1 MEMVLQIVGMGAGV
15 WRRFF
20 MMGWASGLGRVFVM
34 GLAPLERV
42 DKELIGIFAVVFVFV
57 VVWRLLGWGTWGE
70 WRDAGMFVLDK
81 APHKLF
87 DCSL

>member
-1 MEMVLQIVGMGAGV
+1 MYDVV
-15 WRRFF
+15 FF
-20 MMGWASGLGRVFVM
+20 RWSGASGLGRVSAM
-34 GLAPLERV
+34 GLARLGCV

-87 DCSL
+87 DCRL